1 MSTGSNALQGALRR
15 ILGVDRTEA
24 ILFALDNM
32 IWPILLVASIVFA
45 TVVPVFSSPG
55 NIRAML
61 FGTAALSAIVLGE
74 SLCLLSGH
82 FDLSV
87 GATAGFTAIL
97 TALVL
102 TEWLPGLSGPTGI
115 ALILSVGALIGL
127 INGVSITYI
136 GVNPFL
142 QTLAMLMI
150 LSGSIKLLSTAALT
164 GLPEVYL
171 YPGGGQIGSIP
182 FAIILMAVLYAA
194 FGVWLKFS
202 AFGRAIY
209 AVGGN
214 KHAAMES
221 GINTSRVVILV
232 YVLSGV
238 LSALGGLLYTGFLGV
253 APPTIGQND
262 VFPAFAAA
270 VIGGVSLF
278 GGRGHVVG
286 AAGGVILL
294 AAVESAL
301 VLSGV
306 EATAVDVINGVVLLV
321 AIVVYTMEERIRQ
334 RLITKS

>member
-1 MSTGSNALQGALRR
+1 MSTGASDVRGRLRR
-15 ILGVDRTEA
+15 AFDFDRTEA
-24 ILFALDNM
+24 VLFALDNM
-32 IWPILLVASIVFA
+32 IWPILLVTSAIFA
-45 TVVPVFSSPG
+45 LLVPEFSSSG
-55 NIRAML
+55 NIRATL

-87 GATAGFTAIL
+87 GATAGFSAIL

-102 TEWLPGLSGPTGI
+102 TELAPGLSGVAGVV
-115 ALILSVGALIGL
+115 LILSVGAAIGL
-127 INGVSITYI
+127 VNGVSITHI

-150 LSGSIKLLSTAALT
+150 LSGSIKLLSTSALT
-164 GLPEVYL
+164 GLPELYL
-171 YPGGGQIGSIP
+171 YPGGGQFGSVP
-182 FAIILMAVLYAA
+182 VAIVLMAVLYAA
-194 FGVWLKFS
+194 FGVWLKYS
-202 AFGRAIY
+202 GTGRAIY

-221 GINTSRVVILV
+221 GINTTHVVILV

-253 APPTIGQND
+253 APPTIGEND

-301 VLSGV
+301 VLTGV
-306 EATAVDVINGVVLLV
+306 EATAVDVINGLVLLV
-321 AIVVYTMEERIRQ
+321 AIIVYTMEERIRQ

>member
-1 MSTGSNALQGALRR
+1 MSTAMSSLRR
-15 ILGVDRTEA
+15 RLRQLLRFDRTEA
-24 ILFALDNM
+24 LLFLLDNM
-32 IWPILLVASIVFA
+32 IWPILIVTSVIFVAF
-45 TVVPVFSSPG
+45 VPVFSSPG
-55 NIRAML
+55 NIRAL
-61 FGTAALSAIVLGE
+61 LYGTTALSAIVLGE

-102 TEWLPGLSGPTGI
+102 TEWLPRLGGGMGI
-115 ALILSVGALIGL
+115 VLILSVGALIGL
-127 INGVSITYI
+127 INGFSITYI

-150 LSGSIKLLSTAALT
+150 LSGSVKLLSASALT
-164 GLPEVYL
+164 GLPESYL
-171 YPGGGQIGSIP
+171 YLGDARIGP
-182 FAIILMAVLYAA
+182 VPVAIVLMVALYAT
-194 FGVWLKFS
+194 FGVWLKYS
-202 AFGRAIY
+202 ATGRAIY

-214 KHAAMES
+214 EDAAMES
-221 GINTSRVVILV
+221 GINTTRVILIV
-232 YVLSGV
+232 YVFSGV

-301 VLSGV
+301 VLTGV
-306 EATAVDVINGVVLLV
+306 EATAVDVINGLVLLA
-321 AIVVYTMEERIRQ
+321 AIIVYTMEDRIRR
-334 RLITKS
+334 RLITNS

>member
-1 MSTGSNALQGALRR
+1 VR
-15 ILGVDRTEA
+15 GVLDIDRSEA
-24 ILFALDNM
+24 VLIALDNM
-32 IWPILLVASIVFA
+32 VWPILLVTCAVFA
-45 TVVPVFSSPG
+45 AIVPVFSSAG
-55 NIRAML
+55 NVRALL

-87 GATAGFTAIL
+87 GATAGFSAIL

-102 TEWLPGLSGPTGI
+102 TEWVPALPGVAGV
-115 ALILSVGALIGL
+115 ALILLVGATIGL
-127 INGVSITYI
+127 FNGVAITYV

-164 GLPEVYL
+164 GLPESYL
-171 YPGGGQIGSIP
+171 YVGRGQVGSVP
-182 FAIILMAVLYAA
+182 VAILLMAAIFVA
-194 FGVWLKFS
+194 FGVWLKYS
-202 AFGRAIY
+202 ATGRAIY

-214 KHAAMES
+214 KKAAREA
-221 GINTSRVVILV
+221 GIDVTFVVVLV
-232 YVLSGV
+232 YVLSGT

-278 GGRGHVVG
+278 GGRGNVLG
-286 AAGGVILL
+286 AVGGVVLL
-294 AAVESAL
+294 AVVESAL
-301 VLSGV
+301 VLMGI
-306 EATAVDVINGVVLLV
+306 EATAVDVVNGFVLLI
-321 AIVVYTMEERIRQ
+321 AIMIYTMEDRIR
-334 RLITKS
+334 RRVITKS

>member
-1 MSTGSNALQGALRR
+1 MSTAISSLRR
-15 ILGVDRTEA
+15 RLRQLLRFDRTEA
-24 ILFALDNM
+24 LLFLLDNM
-32 IWPILLVASIVFA
+32 IWPILVVASIVFA
-45 TVVPVFSSPG
+45 ALVPVFSSLG
-55 NIRAML
+55 NVRAL
-61 FGTAALSAIVLGE
+61 LYGTTALSAIVLGE

-102 TEWLPGLSGPTGI
+102 TEWLPGLGGGVGI
-115 ALILSVGALIGL
+115 VLILSVGALIGL
-127 INGVSITYI
+127 INGFSITYI

-150 LSGSIKLLSTAALT
+150 LSGSVKLLSASALT
-164 GLPEVYL
+164 GLPESYL
-171 YPGGGQIGSIP
+171 YLGDARIGSVP
-182 FAIILMAVLYAA
+182 VAIVLMAALYAV
-194 FGVWLKFS
+194 FGVWLKYS
-202 AFGRAIY
+202 ATGRAIY

-214 KHAAMES
+214 EDAAMES
-221 GINTSRVVILV
+221 GINTTRVVLIV
-232 YVLSGV
+232 YVFSGM

-301 VLSGV
+301 VLTGV
-306 EATAVDVINGVVLLV
+306 EATAVDVINGLVLLV
-321 AIVVYTMEERIRQ
+321 AIIVYTMEDRIRQ
-334 RLITKS
+334 RLITNS

>member
-1 MSTGSNALQGALRR
+1 MSTGSNALQGGLRR
-15 ILGVDRTEA
+15 ILDVDRTEA

-194 FGVWLKFS
+194 FGVWLKYS

-221 GINTSRVVILV
+221 GINTTRVVILV

-321 AIVVYTMEERIRQ
+321 AIIVYTMEERIRQ